1 MNTPVGRRGGF
12 CQKISIASP
21 KSGAEV
27 LRKDNQKI
35 AMAKSATG
43 QKTLLESL
51 DGLIEKYHLLK
62 HPFYQAWTEGT
73 LSKESLQLY
82 AEQYYQ
88 HVRAFP
94 ENLRQL
100 AGRAHGPVKELIEE
114 NLAEELDPAAPH
126 PTLWRQFGE
135 SLGVSPAA
143 MTEAQALPGIAAL
156 LDTFDEVS
164 ADGSVAQAVAT
175 FYAYEAQVPEIAA
188 QKISGLKKF
197 YEITS
202 LRALAYF
209 SVHEE
214 ADVRHRAA
222 WRSWLEDQNGLNNF
236 EVLCA
241 AERGLK
247 ALWGALDAVYP
258 QSCSAKN

>member
-1 MNTPVGRRGGF
+1 MPKNTARP
-12 CQKISIASP
+12 
-21 KSGAEV
+21 
-27 LRKDNQKI
+27 
-35 AMAKSATG
+35 
-43 QKTLLESL
+43 KTLLESL
-51 DGLIEKYHLLK
+51 DALIEKHYLLK

-94 ENLRQL
+94 ENLKQL
-100 AGRAHGPVKELIEE
+100 AGRAQGPVAELIEE
-114 NLAEELDPAAPH
+114 NLAEELDPVAPH
-126 PTLWRQFGE
+126 PMLWRQFAE
-135 SLGVSPAA
+135 SLGVSHATIADTRP
-143 MTEAQALPGIAAL
+143 LPGVAAL

-164 ADGSVAQAVAT
+164 ANGSMAQAVAT
-175 FYAYEAQVPEIAA
+175 FYAYEAQVPEIAT

-197 YEITS
+197 YGINEP
-202 LRALAYF
+202 RALAYF
-209 SVHEE
+209 AVHEE
-214 ADVRHRAA
+214 ADVRHRAV
-222 WRSWLEDQNGLNNF
+222 WRSWLEQQNRADNF

-258 QSCSAKN
+258 QACTARN